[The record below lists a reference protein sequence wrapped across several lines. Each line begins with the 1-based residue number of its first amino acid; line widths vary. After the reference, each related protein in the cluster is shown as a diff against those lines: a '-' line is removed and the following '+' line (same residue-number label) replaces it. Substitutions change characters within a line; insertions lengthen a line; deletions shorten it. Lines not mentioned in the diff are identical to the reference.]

1 MFAMYTLLLF
11 FNLLCVHLLMFVIIV
26 FLQGA
31 GSKRFLDVLASS
43 SFTQF
48 LAPNIMFFN
57 RWLFIGFV

>member
-1 MFAMYTLLLF
+1 MFAICTLLLF

-57 RWLFIGFV
+57 RRIFIGFA